1 MKGIVLFPGA
11 FKPPT
16 KGHFDAVK
24 SLATNTY
31 KMAAYD
37 KTDSGAIEKGTLR
50 AENPDK
56 QVEKVIVF
64 IGSQPREGI
73 TADISEK
80 IWNIY
85 SKHLPNNVEIINTN
99 SDPVKYAIKHAKNH
113 PDINFFPVVGLRDES
128 DFKDLGRLGAYK
140 NLDNTYSLRYFAPEE
155 IRATN
160 LRKAV
165 ISNNEKLIRDH
176 LPSELTT
183 SEVKQV
189 RTLLKDSIMSEQ
201 NDPLLQEV
209 NNVLDNLFKNE
220 GSSGTA
226 IAARSALSSNDRNK
240 LVNLYKHLKNIIYS
254 PKYNIDFQQDRIV
267 ITLKD
272 EARISYDYTPYMG
285 SILEYMIDE
294 GIKITPLPEVKIVE
308 NESYATNVFG
318 KTAYYNPEL
327 KEISL
332 FTSGRHPKDVLRSFT
347 HEMIHHT
354 QNLEGR
360 LGNITTSN
368 TNEDDN
374 LVKLEEEAY
383 LRGNMVFR
391 NWEDYIKNKVNE
403 D

>member
-31 KMAAYD
+31 KIAAYD
-37 KTDSGAIEKGTLR
+37 KTDSGNIDKDSLR
-50 AENPDK
+50 AEEPDK
-56 QVEKVIVF
+56 EVTGVKVF
-64 IGSQPREGI
+64 IGSQSRDGI
-73 TADISEK
+73 TAEISEK
-80 IWNIY
+80 IWSIY
-85 SKHLPNNVEIINTN
+85 SKHLPSNVEVINTN
-99 SDPVKYAIKHAKNH
+99 SDPVRYAINYAKKR
-113 PDINFFPVVGLRDES
+113 PKDNFFPVVGIRDES

-140 NLDNTYSLRYFAPEE
+140 NLENTYSLRYFAPEE

-160 LRKAV
+160 LRKAIKV
-165 ISNNEKLIRDH
+165 NNMIEVEKH
-176 LPSELTT
+176 LPSEL
-183 SEVKQV
+183 SDLEIEQV
-189 RTLLKDSIMSEQ
+189 SNLLKDSIVQEQ
-201 NDPLLQEV
+201 KDPLFEEV
-209 NNVLDNLFKNE
+209 NNVLDSLFQSE

-226 IAARSALSSNDRNK
+226 IAARSSLPSKERSQ
-240 LVNLYKHLKNIIYS
+240 LVHLYKHLKNVIYS

-294 GIKITPLPEVKIVE
+294 GIKITPLPEVKIVK

-318 KTAYYNPEL
+318 KTAYYSPEL

-360 LGNITTSN
+360 LGKITTSN

-383 LRGNMVFR
+383 LKGNMVFR